1 MAGNGRS
8 RHVLLRGALVTV
20 VAAILGV
27 VAGHFIWSAS
37 PTLRLTPA
45 SNQSFGVYGSSRSGR
60 GSGSGESAGE
70 YGSGHGSGGS
80 QYGYGGGLFGP
91 AGSSE
96 SGGSGES
103 GSSVEGGSSGESGGS
118 HEGTGSGEGGSFGEG
133 RGSSEGG
140 SSSEGGG
147 GPGEASTAGA
157 ASGVASSVTS
167 KVDPALV
174 DIDTDLGLED
184 GEAAGTG
191 MVVSS
196 QGEVI
201 TNNHVITGATK
212 ISATDIGNGTTYSA
226 HVVGY
231 SHNHDIAVLQLEGAS
246 GLKTVSLGD
255 AASLQVGQSIATI
268 GNAGGVGGT
277 PSATA
282 GRVAALDQ
290 SITAGDD
297 VDGTQEH
304 LNGLIQ
310 LNGDLQPGDSGGPLV
325 NSAGEVVGMDT
336 AASDTF
342 QFESSAD
349 EGFAIPINEVE
360 TIAHQISEGQSSA
373 DVHIGATGMI
383 GVLIRSQGSEGAL
396 VEQVLS
402 GGPAASAGLAAGD
415 VITALGGTAV
425 SSPTALTDL
434 ILEKHP
440 GVDVTVSWQTPE
452 GGRQTATITLAGGPP
467 Q

>member
-1 MAGNGRS
+1 M
-8 RHVLLRGALVTV
+8 
-20 VAAILGV
+20 VAAIVGV

-37 PTLRLTPA
+37 PALRLTPA
-45 SNQSFGVYGSSRSGR
+45 SNRSFGVYGSSGSGR
-60 GSGSGESAGE
+60 GAGSGESAGE
-70 YGSGHGSGGS
+70 YGSRQGSGGS
-80 QYGYGGGLFGP
+80 RYGYGGGLFGP
-91 AGSSE
+91 GGASE
-96 SGGSGES
+96 SGGSGEN
-103 GSSVEGGSSGESGGS
+103 GSSGESGFGESGGS
-118 HEGTGSGEGGSFGEG
+118 QGGTRSGEGG
-133 RGSSEGG
+133 GSSAGG
-140 SSSEGGG
+140 SSSESGSS
-147 GPGEASTAGA
+147 PGEGSAPGA
-157 ASGVASSVTS
+157 ARGVASSVTS

-174 DIDTDLGLED
+174 DIDTDLGLEG

-212 ISATDIGNGTTYSA
+212 ITATDIGDGTTYSA

-246 GLKTVSLGD
+246 GLKTVSFGD
-255 AASLQVGQSIATI
+255 ATSLQVGQSVATI

-277 PSATA
+277 PSATS
-282 GRVAALDQ
+282 GQVAALDQ

-360 TIAHQISEGQSSA
+360 TIAHQISEGESSA
-373 DVHIGATGMI
+373 NLHIGATGML
-383 GVLIRSQGSEGAL
+383 GVLIRSQGSEGAA
-396 VEQVLS
+396 VEEVLS

-415 VITALGGTAV
+415 VITGLGGTAV

-440 GVDVTVSWQTPE
+440 GDDVTVSWQTPA
-452 GGRQTATITLAGGPP
+452 GARQTSTIALASGPP

>member
-1 MAGNGRS
+1 MAGNGRP
-8 RHVLLRGALVTV
+8 RHVLLRGALAT
-20 VAAILGV
+20 VAAAIVGV

-45 SNQSFGVYGSSRSGR
+45 SNRAFGVYGFSGSGR
-60 GSGSGESAGE
+60 GSGAGESAGE
-70 YGSGHGSGGS
+70 YGGRRGSGGS
-80 QYGYGGGLFGP
+80 QYGYGGGLL
-91 AGSSE
+91 GSGGASE
-96 SGGSGES
+96 TGGSGES
-103 GSSVEGGSSGESGGS
+103 GSSGESGGEIGGSNGGTGSSAGGGSSG
-118 HEGTGSGEGGSFGEG
+118 GTGSGEGG
-133 RGSSEGG
+133 GSSESGSAPAEG
-140 SSSEGGG
+140 SS
-147 GPGEASTAGA
+147 AGS
-157 ASGVASSVTS
+157 ASGVSSSVTT

-174 DIDTDLGLED
+174 DIDTDLGLEG

-191 MVVSS
+191 MVVTS

-212 ISATDIGNGTTYSA
+212 ITATDIGNGTTYSA
-226 HVVGY
+226 RVVGY
-231 SHNHDIAVLQLEGAS
+231 SHNHDIAVLQLEGAA
-246 GLKTVSLGD
+246 GLKTVSIGD

-277 PSATA
+277 PSATS
-282 GRVAALDQ
+282 GQVAALDQ

-349 EGFAIPINEVE
+349 EGFAIPITEVE
-360 TIAHQISEGQSSA
+360 TIARQISEGQSSA
-373 DVHIGATGMI
+373 NVHIGATGML

-396 VEQVLS
+396 VEDVLS
-402 GGPAASAGLAAGD
+402 GGPAAGAGLAAGD
-415 VITALGGTAV
+415 AITGLDGTAV

-440 GVDVTVSWQTPE
+440 GDDVTVSWQTPE
-452 GGRQTATITLAGGPP
+452 GGRQTATITLASGPP

>member
-1 MAGNGRS
+1 MAGNGRP
-8 RHVLLRGALVTV
+8 RHVLLRGALATV
-20 VAAILGV
+20 LAAVVGV

-37 PTLRLTPA
+37 PSLRLSPA
-45 SNQSFGVYGSSRSGR
+45 SNRAFGVYGSSGSGR

-70 YGSGHGSGGS
+70 YWRGTWLGS
-80 QYGYGGGLFGP
+80 QPVRLWRRPVRLG
-91 AGSSE
+91 A
-96 SGGSGES
+96 
-103 GSSVEGGSSGESGGS
+103 
-118 HEGTGSGEGGSFGEG
+118 GEGG
-133 RGSSEGG
+133 GSSEGG
-140 SSSEGGG
+140 GTSGEGSSTGS
-147 GPGEASTAGA
+147 
-157 ASGVASSVTS
+157 ASGVSSSVTS

-174 DIDTDLGLED
+174 DIDTDLGLEG

-191 MVVSS
+191 MVVTS

-212 ISATDIGNGTTYSA
+212 ITATDIGNGTTYTA

-231 SHNHDIAVLQLEGAS
+231 SHNHDIAVLQLEGAA
-246 GLKTVSLGD
+246 GLKTVSIGD

-268 GNAGGVGGT
+268 GNAGGAGGT

-282 GRVAALDQ
+282 GQVAALDQ

-360 TIAHQISEGQSSA
+360 TIARQIGEGQSSA
-373 DVHIGATGMI
+373 GVHIGATGML

-396 VEQVLS
+396 VEDVLS
-402 GGPAASAGLAAGD
+402 GGPAAGAGLAAGD
-415 VITALGGTAV
+415 VITGLGGTAV

-434 ILEKHP
+434 ILEEHP
-440 GVDVTVSWQTPE
+440 GDHVTISWQTPE
-452 GGRQTATITLAGGPP
+452 GGRQTATITLASGPP

>member
-1 MAGNGRS
+1 MAGNGRP
-8 RHVLLRGALVTV
+8 RHVLLRGALAT
-20 VAAILGV
+20 VAAAIVGV

-45 SNQSFGVYGSSRSGR
+45 SNRAFGVYGFSGSGR
-60 GSGSGESAGE
+60 GSGAGESAGE
-70 YGSGHGSGGS
+70 YGGRRGSGGS
-80 QYGYGGGLFGP
+80 QYGYGGGLL
-91 AGSSE
+91 GSGGASE
-96 SGGSGES
+96 TGGSGES
-103 GSSVEGGSSGESGGS
+103 GSSGESGGEIGGSNGGTGSSAGGGSSG
-118 HEGTGSGEGGSFGEG
+118 GTGSGEGG
-133 RGSSEGG
+133 GSSESGSAPAEG
-140 SSSEGGG
+140 SS
-147 GPGEASTAGA
+147 AGS
-157 ASGVASSVTS
+157 ASGVSSSVTT

-174 DIDTDLGLED
+174 DIDTDLGLEG

-191 MVVSS
+191 MVVTS

-212 ISATDIGNGTTYSA
+212 ITATDIGNGTTYSA
-226 HVVGY
+226 RVVGY
-231 SHNHDIAVLQLEGAS
+231 SHNHDIAVLQLEGAA
-246 GLKTVSLGD
+246 GLKTVSIGD

-277 PSATA
+277 PSATS
-282 GRVAALDQ
+282 GQVAALDQ

-349 EGFAIPINEVE
+349 EGFAIPITEVE
-360 TIAHQISEGQSSA
+360 TIARQISEGQSSA
-373 DVHIGATGMI
+373 NVHIGATGML

-396 VEQVLS
+396 VEDVLS
-402 GGPAASAGLAAGD
+402 GGPAAGAGLAAGD
-415 VITALGGTAV
+415 AITGLDGTAV

-440 GVDVTVSWQTPE
+440 GDNVTVSWQTPE
-452 GGRQTATITLAGGPP
+452 GGRQTATITLASGPP